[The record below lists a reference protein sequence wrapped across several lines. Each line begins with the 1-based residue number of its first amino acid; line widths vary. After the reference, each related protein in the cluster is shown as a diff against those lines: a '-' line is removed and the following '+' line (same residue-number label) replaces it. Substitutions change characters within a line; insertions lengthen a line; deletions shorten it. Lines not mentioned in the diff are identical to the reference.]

1 LCRVWHLKCMKE
13 IDQAFTFNGT
23 RFHLWAEV
31 YVDSDYN
38 FEAVQLHLFNE
49 DTKTNAVTFEAE
61 SVHYPLALD
70 RIIEDEAL
78 LAKVESVMLNEV
90 DQGILAW

>member
-1 LCRVWHLKCMKE
+1 MKE
-13 IDQAFTFNGT
+13 IEQTFTFNGNNL
-23 RFHLWAEV
+23 HLWSEV

-38 FEAVQLHLFNE
+38 FKAVQLHIFNE
-49 DTKTNAVTFEAE
+49 DTKTHAVSFEAK

-78 LAKVESVMLNEV
+78 LEKVESVMLNEV

>member
-1 LCRVWHLKCMKE
+1 LCRVWHLKYMKE

>member
-1 LCRVWHLKCMKE
+1 MKE
-13 IDQAFTFNGT
+13 IDQAFTFNGNN
-23 RFHLWAEV
+23 FHLWAEV

-38 FEAVQLHLFNE
+38 FEAVQLHIFNE
-49 DTKTNAVTFEAE
+49 DTETDVVSFKAE
-61 SVHYPLALD
+61 SVLYPLALD

-78 LAKVESVMLNEV
+78 LEKVESVMLNEV

>member
-1 LCRVWHLKCMKE
+1 MRRVWHLKYMKE